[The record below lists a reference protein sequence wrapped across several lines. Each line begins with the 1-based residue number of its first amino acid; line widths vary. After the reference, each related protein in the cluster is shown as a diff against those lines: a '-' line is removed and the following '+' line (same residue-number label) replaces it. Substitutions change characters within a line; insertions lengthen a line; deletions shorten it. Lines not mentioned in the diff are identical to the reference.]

1 MTAPELNRREVVERR
16 SGGDQRTKPAPVPVE
31 RRKSERRAGVER
43 RLAMQSAA
51 FQLRA
56 ALELLERVA
65 EARTLSDDDR
75 RVLDTAML
83 RLRFAVERMEQP

>member
-1 MTAPELNRREVVERR
+1 MTAPELDRRRVADRR
-16 SGGDQRTKPAPVPVE
+16 TSGDQRAAPVPVPTE

-43 RLAMQSAA
+43 RLAMQSAS

-56 ALELLERVA
+56 ALDLLARVA
-65 EARTLSDDDR
+65 ESSKLSDDDR
-75 RVLDTAML
+75 RALDTAML

>member
-1 MTAPELNRREVVERR
+1 MTVPDRRDVPERR
-16 SGGDQRTKPAPVPVE
+16 SGGDQRAARAAVPVE
-31 RRKSERRAGVER
+31 RRKSQRRTGVER

-56 ALELLERVA
+56 ALDLLARVA
-65 EARTLSDDDR
+65 ESGTLSDDDR
-75 RVLDTAML
+75 RALDTAML

>member
-1 MTAPELNRREVVERR
+1 MTAPELNRREVADRR
-16 SGGDQRTKPAPVPVE
+16 TGGDQRAAPVSVPNE
-31 RRKSERRAGVER
+31 RRKSARRTGVER

-51 FQLRA
+51 FQLRT
-56 ALELLERVA
+56 ALDLLAQVA
-65 EARTLSDDDR
+65 ESGTLSDDDR